1 MGKIK
6 LINVDLV
13 HLDRFDGI
21 DFTKWQ
27 DKLKFLIMALKIF
40 YNLDPK
46 LAPLVEPMDED
57 TEAI

>member
-27 DKLKFLIMALKIF
+27 DKLKFLVMALKIF
-40 YNLDPK
+40 YILDPK
-46 LAPLVEPMDED
+46 LAPLAEPMDED